1 MAGDILVNYGTAVAM
16 TVTNLHSLASSQT
29 WIGGWTSDGVDNGT
43 NEYEDCLI
51 SGQFTSHATT
61 RQIGQLY
68 VYAYGN
74 YGDTA
79 FSATNPDLF
88 ATGTEGT
95 EGVATFTATAQRDAG
110 LRLLY
115 AMTATATASEIY
127 VMPPTSLAQAF
138 GGWVPD
144 WWALWITNNLV
155 TTTAAGLAAAGSKI
169 SYLPVHHRYT

>member
-1 MAGDILVNYGTAVAM
+1 MAGDILINYGTAVAM

-29 WIGGWTSDGVDNGT
+29 WVGGWTSAGVDNGT
-43 NEYEDCLI
+43 NEYEDYLI
-51 SGQFTSHATT
+51 SAQFTTHASN
-61 RQIGQLY
+61 RQAGQLY

-79 FSATNPDLF
+79 FSAGNPDLF

-95 EGVATFTATAQRDAG
+95 EGAATFTASQQRDAG
-110 LRLLY
+110 LRLLWGM
-115 AMTATATASEIY
+115 ASTNTASQIY
-127 VMPPTSLAQAF
+127 VMPPTSLAAAF

-144 WWALWITNNLV
+144 QWALWVTHNL
-155 TTTAAGLAAAGSKI
+155 TTTTTAGLAASGSQV